1 MDIVSGALDYAE
13 AKKYVLGG
21 RFPASQ
27 IDLRRTE
34 LMHVQTLQG
43 TMPVQKIGNS
53 IWAEKGRCLENLQSI
68 LGLAQLPLTF
78 VFRVDF
84 KRQTVFV

>member
-1 MDIVSGALDYAE
+1 MDIVSGALEFAE

-21 RFPASQ
+21 CFPASQ

-34 LMHVQTLQG
+34 LMFKLYRA
-43 TMPVQKIGNS
+43 PVQKIGNS
-53 IWAEKGRCLENLQSI
+53 IWAEKGMCLENLHSI
-68 LGLAQLPLTF
+68 LGLVQLPLTF
-78 VFRVDF
+78 VFRVNF